1 MVAVSMNSDASLAAF
16 LHARALVSSPRRL
29 FIDVIVGLTV
39 ASLSIWLRP
48 SAWPLFASAGFC
60 LMAYGVWAVAERHIE
75 QWTGDETRRQR
86 GTWRALSG
94 VSALIGLL
102 ALGIMLSAFVMLS
115 LGTWIS

>member
-1 MVAVSMNSDASLAAF
+1 MVAVSMNSDSSLGAF

-29 FIDVIVGLTV
+29 LIDVVVGAML
-39 ASLSIWLRP
+39 AMLALWLKP
-48 SAWPLFASAGFC
+48 IAWPLLASAGFC
-60 LMAYGVWAVAERHIE
+60 LAAYGIWAMAERHIE
-75 QWTGDETRRQR
+75 QWTGDESRRQR

-94 VSALIGLL
+94 VSALVGLL